1 MTAITWKINNLE
13 RQTFDGLVT
22 VVHWSAS
29 AVDTIDEGEQVAV
42 YQASIVN
49 TQALERGDDSFVNYD
64 TLTEETVL
72 GWLWEKVDKEA
83 VEAAL
88 EAQIEAQKAPV
99 SANGLPWSEA

>member
-1 MTAITWKINNLE
+1 MTTFNWSIHDMK
-13 RQTFDGLVT
+13 RQTSDGLVT
-22 VVHWSAS
+22 VVHWGAS

-49 TQALERGDDSFVNYD
+49 TQALERGDSFVSYD

-72 GWLWEKVDKEA
+72 GWLWGKIDKEA

-88 EAQIEAQKAPV
+88 TAQIEAQKAPV
-99 SANGLPWSEA
+99 IANGLPWVTE

>member
-1 MTAITWKINNLE
+1 MTNITWTINNLE
-13 RQTFDGLVT
+13 RQTSDGLVT
-22 VVHWSAS
+22 VVHWGATAS
-29 AVDTIDEGEQVAV
+29 DGD
-42 YQASIVN
+42 YSASIVN
-49 TQALERGDDSFVNYD
+49 TQALERGDSFVSYD

-99 SANGLPWSEA
+99 SANGLPWSVEA

>member
-13 RQTFDGLVT
+13 RQTSDGLVT
-22 VVHWSAS
+22 VVHWGAYATEASNDPEKPYSAGIYS
-29 AVDTIDEGEQVAV
+29 
-42 YQASIVN
+42 
-49 TQALERGDDSFVNYD
+49 TQALERGDSFVNYD

-72 GWLWEKVDKEA
+72 GWLWDKIDKEA